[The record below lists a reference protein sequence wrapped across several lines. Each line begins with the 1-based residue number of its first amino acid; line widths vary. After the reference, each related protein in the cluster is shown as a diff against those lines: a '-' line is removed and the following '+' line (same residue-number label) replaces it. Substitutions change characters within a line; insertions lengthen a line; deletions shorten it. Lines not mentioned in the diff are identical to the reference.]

1 MQSDLKSREHD
12 KFRDATEGKTKVAV
26 TQEGDSGLLEGISYD
41 DIQATFP
48 SDIITNYSYYK
59 SSVLQATIEVT
70 FTDSAHNEV
79 LRVRKI

>member
-1 MQSDLKSREHD
+1 MQQDLKSREHD
-12 KFRDATEGKTKVAV
+12 KFREAPDGLSKVAV
-26 TQEGDSGLLEGISYD
+26 TQEGDTGLLEGISYD

-48 SDIITNYSYYK
+48 SSLITNYNYYK
-59 SSVLQATIEVT
+59 NSVLQATIEVT